1 MSGRIIQDLPRKGVE
16 NCWRSPVGHFVS
28 LYGLSVSGLMCE
40 HANVLK
46 LVCNKAR
53 GYC

>member
-1 MSGRIIQDLPRKGVE
+1 MSGRNIQDLPIKGVE

-28 LYGLSVSGLMCE
+28 LYGLSVSNLMCKR
-40 HANVLK
+40 ANVLK
-46 LVCNKAR
+46 LVYNKTR